1 MLTGYAGTL
10 GAAALAG
17 VGAAVR
23 LEYLMYPVVFGLG
36 ATLVAMVGTNVGAG
50 QIARAVRITWIAA
63 GIAVLV
69 TGSIGLAAIVWP
81 QAWIALFTDAPEVS
95 SPAAAYLCIAALG
108 YAFIGMNTLTSAFQA
123 MGQTFWP
130 LMGVLSRAAVL
141 AIGGWLVVSVVG
153 GGVIGLAIVTAA
165 GLAVGGTIVAVAF
178 WLGMRRKLG
187 GLQ

>member
-1 MLTGYAGTL
+1 
-10 GAAALAG
+10 
-17 VGAAVR
+17 VR
-23 LEYLMYPVVFGLG
+23 
-36 ATLVAMVGTNVGAG
+36 T
-50 QIARAVRITWIAA
+50 TWIAA
-63 GIAVLV
+63 AIAVLV
-69 TGSIGLAAIVWP
+69 TGSIGLAAILWP
-81 QAWIALFTDAPEVS
+81 QAWIALFTAAPEVS
-95 SPAAAYLCIAALG
+95 GPAAAYLVVAALG

-141 AIGGWLVVSVVG
+141 AIGGWLVVSVME